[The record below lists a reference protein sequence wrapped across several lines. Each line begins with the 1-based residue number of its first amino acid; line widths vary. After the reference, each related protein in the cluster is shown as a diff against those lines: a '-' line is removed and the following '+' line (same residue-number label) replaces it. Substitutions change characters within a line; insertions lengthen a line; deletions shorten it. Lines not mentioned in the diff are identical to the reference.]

1 LREVRGLLD
10 ETASDIRIAAIIG
23 RRANRPRH
31 EGVSMAAHVLVLY
44 NAPTDPTH
52 FEQYYE
58 GTHVP
63 LVKRIPGL
71 QTYTLSSGP
80 VAGGDDS
87 APYYFVATLAF
98 EDMAALQ
105 RGMGSPE
112 GAAAVAD
119 VPNFATGGV
128 SIVMYETRTV

>member
-1 LREVRGLLD
+1 
-10 ETASDIRIAAIIG
+10 
-23 RRANRPRH
+23 
-31 EGVSMAAHVLVLY
+31 MAAHVLVLY
-44 NAPTDPTH
+44 SAPSDPTR

-71 QTYTLSSGP
+71 RTYTLSSGP
-80 VAGGDDS
+80 VAGGNGS
-87 APYYFVATLAF
+87 TAYYLVAILAF
-98 EDMAALQ
+98 DDMAALQ
-105 RGMGSPE
+105 RGMGSKE

-128 SIVMYETRTV
+128 SIAMYETRTI